1 MRKMVRDTIIPHID
15 FDLDQ
20 KIKEEEEIR
29 ERLTLS
35 IRATNPKMLKIHWE
49 LQKSDCN

>member
-29 ERLTLS
+29 ERL
-35 IRATNPKMLKIHWE
+35 RE
-49 LQKSDCN
+49 LMERE